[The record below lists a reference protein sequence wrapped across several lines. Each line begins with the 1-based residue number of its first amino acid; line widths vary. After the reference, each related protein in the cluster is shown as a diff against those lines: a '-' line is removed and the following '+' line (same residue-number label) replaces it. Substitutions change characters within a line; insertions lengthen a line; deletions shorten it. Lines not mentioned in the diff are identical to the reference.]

1 MPFLRRSVQQVLR
14 LQHIMQMVDGS
25 TVSVDNIDV
34 VGQDSGK
41 YFPEKRE
48 MGTAQDNGA
57 VAGYPFQGK
66 KFSEIGL
73 YHGSFKDESL
83 RKLNQFWRS
92 NHIHN
97 MSGIHPGHQILE
109 FDLPQGK
116 GGRQDQNTLSAV

>member
-1 MPFLRRSVQQVLR
+1 
-14 LQHIMQMVDGS
+14 MQMVDGS

-34 VGQDSGK
+34 VGRIREST
-41 YFPEKRE
+41 FRKRE

-83 RKLNQFWRS
+83 RKLNNFGAAIISTICPVSTLATRS
-92 NHIHN
+92 
-97 MSGIHPGHQILE
+97 
-109 FDLPQGK
+109 
-116 GGRQDQNTLSAV
+116 